1 LWSAKRVPDDGELD
15 WATAR
20 YVVIMKGRD
29 MKKSFLLIIIAL
41 LFLAGTSVAG
51 AAQAT
56 VQSSQPVSTFEGG
69 SLYKSGKLNILDL
82 HGSYRQMGRQYGR
95 LIKDDLHSL
104 YKKAVEDYFIG
115 QKGLSREILK
125 KTAMSLFNFYPQ
137 RFKEIIQ
144 GMAETSGL
152 SIDKHIVLNGLEL
165 YGSISGCA
173 GIAAWSDYTKGGP
186 LIFGRNYDWFDSYK
200 EFAKYLTVTVLN
212 PDSGIPCAIVA
223 FAGVIYATTGMNA
236 KGIFLELNNGLPSG
250 GALSYSNRV
259 PAIINLLAFLC
270 DCSTMEHL
278 HAAFNTT
285 RSNFAFIINT
295 ADKNGAYSYEWA
307 PFDIKRRTG
316 EAEGLLV
323 ATNHFTDPAWGIELQ
338 DNAGFKTVL
347 RRKNLLSLGH
357 KNKGR
362 MNLATMMEIL
372 DTPIDKGGATWPVGE
387 EIQTVYQIIAVPRE
401 LKLWVQV
408 PGFQD
413 WTGVDLAAI
422 FISR

>member
-1 LWSAKRVPDDGELD
+1 MKKPLRRIILR
-15 WATAR
+15 ATAR
-20 YVVIMKGRD
+20 YVVIMKGKN

-41 LFLAGTSVAG
+41 LFLVGISVAG
-51 AAQAT
+51 AAPLAF
-56 VQSSQPVSTFEGG
+56 QSSQPVSTFEGG
-69 SLYKSGKLNILDL
+69 GLYKSGKLNILDL
-82 HGSYRQMGRQYGR
+82 HGTYKQMGRQYGY
-95 LIKDDLHSL
+95 LIKEQLHTL
-104 YKKAVEDYFIG
+104 YKRAIEDYFIG
-115 QKGLSREILK
+115 QKGVSRETMK
-125 KTAMSLFNFYPQ
+125 QTAMSLFNFYPQ
-137 RFKEIIQ
+137 RFKDIMY

-152 SIDKHIVLNGLEL
+152 SIEKHIVLNGLEL
-165 YGSISGCA
+165 YGTIFGCS
-173 GIAAWSDYTKGGP
+173 GIASWKDYTAGGP

-200 EFAKYLTVTVLN
+200 EFAQYLTITVFN
-212 PDSGIPCAIVA
+212 TDCGIPTAIVT
-223 FAGVIYATTGMNA
+223 FAGVIYVTTGMNA

-270 DCSTMEHL
+270 DCSTMEQL
-278 HAAFNTT
+278 HASFNTT

-295 ADKNGAYSYEWA
+295 ADKNCAYSYEWP

-316 EAEGLLV
+316 EVEGLLV

-347 RRKNLLSLGH
+347 RRKNLLALGH

-372 DTPIDKGGATWPVGE
+372 DTPIDKGGATWPAGE
-387 EIQTVYQIIAVPRE
+387 KIQTVYQVIAVPQE
-401 LKLWVQV
+401 LKLWVKV

-413 WTGVDLAAI
+413 WTDVDLAAI
-422 FISR
+422 FISK

>member
-1 LWSAKRVPDDGELD
+1 
-15 WATAR
+15 
-20 YVVIMKGRD
+20 

-41 LFLAGTSVAG
+41 LFLVSTSVAG
-51 AAQAT
+51 AAPLAF
-56 VQSSQPVSTFEGG
+56 QSSQPLSTFEGG

-82 HGSYRQMGRQYGR
+82 HGTYKQMGRQYGY
-95 LIKDDLHSL
+95 LIKEQLHTL
-104 YKKAVEDYFIG
+104 YKKAIEGYFIG

-152 SIDKHIVLNGLEL
+152 SIEKHIVLNGLEL
-165 YGSISGCA
+165 YGTISGCS
-173 GIAAWSDYTKGGP
+173 GIAAWSDYTKDGP

-212 PDSGIPCAIVA
+212 ADSGIPTAIVT

-259 PAIINLLAFLC
+259 PAIINLLAFLS
-270 DCSTMEHL
+270 DCSTMEQL

-295 ADKNGAYSYEWA
+295 ADKNCAYSYEWP

-316 EAEGLLV
+316 EVEGLLV

-347 RRKNLLSLGH
+347 RRKNLLALGH

-372 DTPIDKGGATWPVGE
+372 DRPIDKGGATWPAGE
-387 EIQTVYQIIAVPRE
+387 KIQTVYQVIAIPGK
-401 LKLWVQV
+401 LKLWLKV
-408 PGFQD
+408 PGFQN
-413 WTGVDLAAI
+413 WTSVNLASI
-422 FISR
+422 FRSKPTMK

>member
-1 LWSAKRVPDDGELD
+1 
-15 WATAR
+15 
-20 YVVIMKGRD
+20 MKGRD
-29 MKKSFLLIIIAL
+29 MKKSFLLIIIAF
-41 LFLAGTSVAG
+41 LFLAGTSVAVV
-51 AAQAT
+51 AQAT
-56 VQSSQPVSTFEGG
+56 VQSSQPVSTFEEG

-104 YKKAVEDYFIG
+104 YKKAIEGYFIG

-152 SIDKHIVLNGLEL
+152 SIEKHIVLNGLEL
-165 YGSISGCA
+165 YGTISGCS

-212 PDSGIPCAIVA
+212 ADSGIPTAIVT

-259 PAIINLLAFLC
+259 PAIINLLAFLS
-270 DCSTMEHL
+270 DCSTMEQL

-295 ADKNGAYSYEWA
+295 ADKNCAYSYEWP

-316 EAEGLLV
+316 EVEGLLV
-323 ATNHFTDPAWGIELQ
+323 ATNHFTDLAWGIELQ

-372 DTPIDKGGATWPVGE
+372 DTPIDKGGATWPAGE
-387 EIQTVYQIIAVPRE
+387 KIQTVYQVIAIPGE
-401 LKLWVQV
+401 LKLWLKV
-408 PGFQD
+408 PGFQN
-413 WTGVDLAAI
+413 WTSVNLASI
-422 FISR
+422 FRSIKKPAPKGPE